1 MSASG
6 RVFTTSGFLIRLLC
20 ALFIVFVPYNS
31 TRYSFIYLVRNSE
44 VEFSLKVVVGLIL
57 LTLNVYLLVT
67 AMSSLRTLGI
77 TLVVLNC
84 FAITYWLHSVGIINL
99 WRAETVALSILTTI
113 AVLNAAGLCYSLW
126 CGRLSGLTHIA
137 HH

>member
-1 MSASG
+1 
-6 RVFTTSGFLIRLLC
+6 VIRLLF
-20 ALFIVFVPYNS
+20 AVFIVFIPYNS
-31 TRYSFIYLVRNSE
+31 TRYSFIYLVRDNE
-44 VEFSLKVVVGLIL
+44 VAFSLKLVVGLIL

-84 FAITYWLHSVGIINL
+84 FAIAFWLHSAGIINL
-99 WRAETVALSILTTI
+99 WRAETLALSILTTI
-113 AVLNAAGLCYSLW
+113 AVLNAAGLCFSLW

-137 HH
+137 H

>member
-1 MSASG
+1 VSASG
-6 RVFTTSGFLIRLLC
+6 RVFTTSGFVIRLLF
-20 ALFIVFVPYNS
+20 AVFIVFIPYNS
-31 TRYSFIYLVRNSE
+31 TRYSFIYLVRDNE
-44 VEFSLKVVVGLIL
+44 VAFSLKLVVGLIL

-84 FAITYWLHSVGIINL
+84 FAIAFWLHSAGIINL
-99 WRAETVALSILTTI
+99 WRAETLALSILTTI
-113 AVLNAAGLCYSLW
+113 AVLNAAGLCFSLW

-137 HH
+137 H